1 MTVIPGLRR
10 LRQEDY
16 KFRASLGYI
25 VRPCQK
31 KKKKNFKLREPKYF
45 KMSTQ

>member
-31 KKKKNFKLREPKYF
+31 KKKKKPQIHKQGVKEAI
-45 KMSTQ
+45 S

>member
-1 MTVIPGLRR
+1 MPIIPVLSK

-25 VRPCQK
+25 V
-31 KKKKNFKLREPKYF
+31 
-45 KMSTQ
+45 MVSHV